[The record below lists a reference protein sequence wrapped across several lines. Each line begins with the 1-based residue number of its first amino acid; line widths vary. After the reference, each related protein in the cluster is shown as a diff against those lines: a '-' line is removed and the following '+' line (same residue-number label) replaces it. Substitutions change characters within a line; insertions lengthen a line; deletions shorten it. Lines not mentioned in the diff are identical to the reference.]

1 MDWEWLKEENWATD
15 LMADVA
21 RNWIMPKEEK
31 QDTTLG
37 EDATGAKVEFSDWTI
52 VLTGIGIVAVIGA
65 FLFFGL
71 KSG

>member
-21 RNWIMPKEEK
+21 RKWIMPKEELP
-31 QDTTLG
+31 TTALG
-37 EDATGAKVEFSDWTI
+37 EDVTGAKFEFSDWMI
-52 VLTGIGIVAVIGA
+52 PLSLVAVVAVIGV

-71 KSG
+71 KRG